1 MTETGPSCRIVVLI
15 SGNGTNLEAINRAC
29 ENQIIPGSVVGVI
42 SNQPDA
48 LGLTK
53 ARRAGIPT
61 YVLDHRTFDTRGSFE
76 SQLQKLI
83 DSMTPHV
90 VVLAGFM
97 RILGPKIVQ
106 HFLGRLLNI
115 HPSLLPR
122 YPGLNTHARVL
133 KDGKKTHG
141 VTVHFVTPKLD
152 AGPIILQKTISVT
165 IQDTEQTLAE
175 KIRKEEHDSY
185 PRAINWFALGRLQL
199 IQNVAYLD
207 GQKIIL

>member
-1 MTETGPSCRIVVLI
+1 
-15 SGNGTNLEAINRAC
+15 
-29 ENQIIPGSVVGVI
+29 
-42 SNQPDA
+42 
-48 LGLTK
+48 
-53 ARRAGIPT
+53 
-61 YVLDHRTFDTRGSFE
+61 
-76 SQLQKLI
+76 
-83 DSMTPHV
+83 MTPHV

-175 KIRKEEHDSY
+175 KIRKEEHDIY
-185 PRAINWFALGRLQL
+185 QRAINWLAIGRLQL